1 MRNTWLVI
9 KREYLEKVR
18 TKAFILSTLLM
29 PVFIFAIS
37 VLPSLLMMKSAGT
50 RNVEVVSADATLA
63 ASVQQQILKMNE
75 KKKDEVDV
83 AEPSKRKNPAPS
95 YTVQTSSDFS
105 DAHRTAL
112 NAQLKEGTLDG
123 YLWMTTEAVSSR
135 KVDYITKNPG
145 DVMATGGLTGALQSA
160 LVRSDLAVYGVSGDK
175 ADSMLKWVDLNAV
188 KFDADPK
195 KKGNPMLAFM
205 LPLALMMTI
214 YMTVLIYGM
223 TVMRAVMEEK
233 TSRVMEVLLS
243 SMKASELM
251 AGKVLGVGAVG
262 LTQMLIW
269 TSLGAVAGTGVIGAL
284 RPFVKDIAIPWPV
297 LFYFPVFFLLGYL
310 IYSTMFAAV
319 GAMVNSQE
327 EAQQF
332 IFPVMMPLIACMVI
346 CASIISQPD
355 SKLAVAMSLFPL
367 TAPVVMYT
375 RIAIAMPPWEQIVGS
390 IVLQVLCLWGL
401 IIVCGRI
408 YRIGILMYGK
418 RPTLPE
424 IIKWIKYA

>member
-18 TKAFILSTLLM
+18 TKAFILSTILM

-37 VLPSLLMMKSAGT
+37 VLPSMMMMKSAGT
-50 RNVEVVSADATLA
+50 RTIEVIAADTALA
-63 ASVQQQILKMNE
+63 KAVQDRILDMNGKPPEEE
-75 KKKDEVDV
+75 KTQLAKK
-83 AEPSKRKNPAPS
+83 SNPAPA
-95 YTVQTSSDFS
+95 YRVRVSSDFS
-105 DAHRTAL
+105 DARRKAL
-112 NAQLKEGTLDG
+112 NEEIKAGTLDG
-123 YLWMTTEAVSSR
+123 YLWLTKEAVSSR

-145 DVMATGGLTGALQSA
+145 DVVALGGLGGALRAA
-160 LVRSDLAVYGVSGDK
+160 LTRNDLAAVGVTGEK
-175 ADSMLKWVDLNAV
+175 AESILRWVDINA
-188 KFDADPK
+188 KKYDADPNK
-195 KKGNPMLAFM
+195 QGNPMLAFL
-205 LPLALMMTI
+205 LPIALMMTI

-223 TVMRAVMEEK
+223 AVMRAVMEEK

-243 SMKASELM
+243 SLKSSELM
-251 AGKVLGVGAVG
+251 AGKILGVGAVG

-284 RPFVKDIAIPWPV
+284 KPFMKDVALPLPV
-297 LFYFPVFFLLGYL
+297 LLYFPVFFLLGYL

-332 IFPVMMPLIACMVI
+332 VLPVMMPLIACMVI

-355 SKLAVAMSLFPL
+355 GTLAVVMSLFPL
-367 TAPVVMYT
+367 TAPIVMYT
-375 RIAIAMPPWEQIVGS
+375 RIAITMPPWQQIVGS
-390 IVLQVLCLWGL
+390 IVLQVITLWGL
-401 IIVCGRI
+401 IIVCARI
-408 YRIGILMYGK
+408 YRVGILMYGK

-424 IIKWIKYA
+424 ILKWLKYS